1 MSRPMASPLNLQVA
15 EPFRAILNTAAA
27 VCRCEGEYIAGRE
40 TPVMSSRGCIVHG
53 ACDYC
58 QERLGVA
65 FDPEPLT
72 KREWWACAQCLA
84 LCRECGE
91 NPHSPLC
98 PEHPERR
105 RERELLEMLY
115 QEQAREN
122 ERLGRGMRWIA
133 GRTS

>member
-1 MSRPMASPLNLQVA
+1 MSNAHIA
-15 EPFRAILNTAAA
+15 EPFRGIVNTAAA
-27 VCRCEGEYIAGRE
+27 VCRCEGEYMAGRE
-40 TPVMSSRGCIVHG
+40 SPKMQTAGCEAHG
-53 ACDYC
+53 ECQYC

-72 KREWWACAQCLA
+72 KREWWACAECLA
-84 LCRECGE
+84 LCRDCGDT
-91 NPHSPLC
+91 PCSAVC
-98 PEHPERR
+98 PNHPERQ

-122 ERLGRGMRWIA
+122 ERMGRGMRWIA